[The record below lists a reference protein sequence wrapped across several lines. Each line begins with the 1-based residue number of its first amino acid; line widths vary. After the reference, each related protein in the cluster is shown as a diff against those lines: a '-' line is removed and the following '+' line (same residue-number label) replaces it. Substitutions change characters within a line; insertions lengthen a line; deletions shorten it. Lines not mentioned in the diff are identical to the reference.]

1 MWGHRPGRS
10 GCWGLSRP
18 LWIISPAFR
27 PIYSPHGLIAAL
39 GWIVQTWMNTEHQ
52 TFLVLSLHIQS
63 GFVAAFFPC
72 PLTHSAQGC
81 FQLSFLPHSALEF
94 FFFKRGRAR
103 LADHFR
109 DQRHEVIQEGLW
121 DFFVLHLK
129 TSHSSMWESKT
140 NGPESAGETLEWIIV
155 LTGEEEL
162 FCVYRGQHGI
172 KMFCCG
178 VLLKDL
184 LPASSAK
191 ARMWVMRTPVGMFLA
206 GLRDKCNVK
215 RNNL

>member
-1 MWGHRPGRS
+1 MDEYRTS
-10 GCWGLSRP
+10 DLSCSIPPHSVWFCSSLFP
-18 LWIISPAFR
+18 LSSYP
-27 PIYSPHGLIAAL
+27 L
-39 GWIVQTWMNTEHQ
+39 GTGM
-52 TFLVLSLHIQS
+52 F
-63 GFVAAFFPC
+63 
-72 PLTHSAQGC
+72 SA
-81 FQLSFLPHSALEF
+81 FLPSSLGAWIF